1 MPPLSLPALP
11 SGKPSAWEEAVYAF
25 LVEKRARSPPATA
38 QPPVARLQP
47 SRGRLSLGQVAGIP
61 AQDPPQLVRGES
73 APERESAPELALRA
87 ARSGSRPLSDEG
99 AAGGRKGK
107 SGLSPGRSGHPR
119 SGHHHPQQDGVQS
132 EAQHK
137 LGLEEQD

>member
-1 MPPLSLPALP
+1 MDHRKQPMTAPPLATLVLD
-11 SGKPSAWEEAVYAF
+11 KIAVDRRP
-25 LVEKRARSPPATA
+25 LDPQR
-38 QPPVARLQP
+38 

-61 AQDPPQLVRGES
+61 TQDPPQLVRG
-73 APERESAPELALRA
+73 ESAPELALRA

-132 EAQHK
+132 EAQYK